1 MAYVQKQKFRITLE
15 MDVFDDFNPHQI
27 DWEELFD
34 LGGDE
39 KVNVYVE
46 DLTLDRVWWLYH
58 ITLPSWWGFII
69 S

>member
-15 MDVFDDFNPHQI
+15 MDVFDDFNPRQI

-46 DLTLDRVWWLYH
+46 DLTLDRVW
-58 ITLPSWWGFII
+58 
-69 S
+69 